1 MSREN
6 TNLHDKMKRLEDKVD
21 RAEQSLLDAKKQAEK
36 YMDRVLSANDEV
48 KGKFDMQYTK
58 EIDELKDR

>member
-1 MSREN
+1 
-6 TNLHDKMKRLEDKVD
+6 
-21 RAEQSLLDAKKQAEK
+21 
-36 YMDRVLSANDEV
+36 MDRVLSANDEV